1 MKRNYFLSIVLSL
14 LTLCLMSC
22 EPSSLDTKNS
32 ATEPYFPEP
41 CLAWGSDMATVKSKM
56 LSLGYLLVEVDSDG
70 MGFHYSKNNNTKEC
84 YCEFSNGKYWFSQ
97 VQSRY
102 ANEAQDISMNY
113 SKRAKYLGMYVE
125 DDVLIEVFETKDGK
139 TIICVECIFNKGD
152 GLIMYFSKNS
162 EEGKAVYEEIL
173 DLIHSSSSN
182 N

>member
-22 EPSSLDTKNS
+22 ESSSLDTKNS

-56 LSLGYLLVEVDSDG
+56 LSLGYLLGEVDSDG
-70 MGFHYSKNNNTKEC
+70 MGFHYSKNSNNYHC

-97 VQSRY
+97 VQSSY
-102 ANEAQDISMNY
+102 AEAQDISMNY

-125 DDVLIEVFETKDGK
+125 DDYLLDVFETKDGK
-139 TIICVECIFNKGD
+139 TIICVECIPPKGD
-152 GLIMYFSKNS
+152 GLIMYISKNS

-173 DLIHSSSSN
+173 EDLK
-182 N
+182 